1 MTELALA
8 QTAAGPHSAQPF
20 SASPA
25 ASYYEHAGRIIEM
38 QGESVRVL
46 AELGQVEV
54 IPRFAGHLDLPPVLR
69 RSVRG
74 PVLDHHR
81 LDLVTLSTGLRQT
94 TRVSLS
100 MIAQVVSGG
109 RPVPGVSYD
118 QACSLT
124 RHHLISAGEREMADS
139 LLNGEADFSHGEL
152 AAVLRSPWLL
162 RFPAWART
170 YDAASGRV
178 KFLPGDEQS
187 ARHLSQV
194 LALRE
199 VLGGEA
205 LATGTRRLLSM
216 RVTQTLPVRAS
227 TVSQLAAPL
236 RLLLA
241 ARGGQAVLELLDRS
255 EALSHAADDAV
266 SLIREDLAEG
276 GAAHDRLQVAAQ
288 GLARNPS
295 RRAVLISGGIADLHL
310 SRAGARLLLPGS
322 PESLASMQ
330 RGEPRL
336 ITDGNDFRDAPPV
349 AQIRNL
355 IIREGLMCLRFSQIR
370 LQGGTVHHDDL
381 NFTLERLTSGG
392 HRLST
397 LNLIKPE
404 RPPKIRTVQVT
415 WGTWR
420 HLGRPFAELTPVEK
434 NQYLHCESDDLP
446 F

>member
-1 MTELALA
+1 M
-8 QTAAGPHSAQPF
+8 
-20 SASPA
+20 
-25 ASYYEHAGRIIEM
+25 
-38 QGESVRVL
+38 
-46 AELGQVEV
+46 AE
-54 IPRFAGHLDLPPVLR
+54 
-69 RSVRG
+69 
-74 PVLDHHR
+74 
-81 LDLVTLSTGLRQT
+81 
-94 TRVSLS
+94 
-100 MIAQVVSGG
+100 
-109 RPVPGVSYD
+109 
-118 QACSLT
+118 
-124 RHHLISAGEREMADS
+124 S
-139 LLNGEADFSHGEL
+139 LLDGEPDFGHGEL
-152 AAVLRSPWLL
+152 AAMLRSPWLL
-162 RFPAWART
+162 RFPGWART

-178 KFLPGDEQS
+178 KFLPGDEQY
-187 ARHLSQV
+187 ARHLTQV

-199 VLGGEA
+199 VLGSEA

-241 ARGGQAVLELLDRS
+241 ARGEQAVLELLDRS

-336 ITDGNDFRDAPPV
+336 IVGGNDFRNAAPV
-349 AQIRNL
+349 
-355 IIREGLMCLRFSQIR
+355 SQIQDLQVRYRHLSFRASRVR
-370 LQGGTVHHDDL
+370 LQDGAVHHDDRV
-381 NFTLERLTSGG
+381 FTLECQASGE

-397 LNLIKPE
+397 LNLLKPG
-404 RPPKIRTVQVT
+404 RAPRLRTVQVRWDT
-415 WGTWR
+415 WKR
-420 HLGRPFAELTPVEK
+420 LGRAFAELTRAEL
-434 NQYLHCESDDLP
+434 NAYLDDPDSDLP